1 MLQWSGKLTTLV
13 QIGNLKIR
21 VFANDHNP
29 PHFHIGTPDHA
40 AAVSIS
46 SLEIIA
52 GTMPNTDLKVALRWA
67 RENQEALES
76 EWNRLNG

>member
-1 MLQWSGKLTTLV
+1 MPIVVRLQYCVIHMYFG
-13 QIGNLKIR
+13 
-21 VFANDHNP
+21 DHNP